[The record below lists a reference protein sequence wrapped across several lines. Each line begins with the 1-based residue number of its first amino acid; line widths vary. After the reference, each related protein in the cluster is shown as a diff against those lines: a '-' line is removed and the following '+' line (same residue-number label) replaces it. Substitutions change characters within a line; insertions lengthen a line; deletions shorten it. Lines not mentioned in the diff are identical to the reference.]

1 MNAIKTFSFGAAPV
15 RVIEI
20 NNEPWFVASDVGA
33 VLQLTN
39 VRSSVALL
47 DDDEK
52 GVSTIDT
59 RGGLQEIGIVSE
71 SGLYTLILKSR
82 RPEAKPFRKWVT
94 SEVLPSIRKTGSYG
108 QPAIPQTYPELL
120 RAYADECE
128 ARMALANQVKV
139 DAPKVAFAND
149 VLAAD
154 GEFLVGQVAYAL
166 SQKYMAFYAYLRKIH
181 AMTVKNEPCAD
192 FVYRGLFTRRL
203 RPYIRENGSS
213 AVSITTYVTTKGVY
227 WLHQRLIKDG
237 LLPANYQIKL
247 DLLTQA
253 QGEREC

>member
-1 MNAIKTFSFGAAPV
+1 MNAIKTFNFGASPV
-15 RVIEI
+15 RIIEI
-20 NNEPWFVASDVGA
+20 NGEPWFVAADVGA

-52 GVSTIDT
+52 DVSTIDT
-59 RGGLQEIGIVSE
+59 RGGMQETSIISE

-108 QPAIPQTYPELL
+108 QAAIPQSYPDLL
-120 RAYADECE
+120 RAYADEYE
-128 ARMALANQVKV
+128 ARQALANQVKV

-149 VLAAD
+149 VLASN
-154 GEFLVGQVAYAL
+154 GEFLIGQVAYAL
-166 SQKYMAFYAYLRKIH
+166 SQKYKDFYAYLRRIR
-181 AMTVKNEPCAD
+181 AVTLKNEPYAD
-192 FVYRGLFTRRL
+192 YVYRGLFSRRL
-203 RPYIRENGSS
+203 RTYQRPDGSS
-213 AVSITTYVTTKGVY
+213 AASITTYVTTKGVY

-247 DLLTQA
+247 DLLTQP
-253 QGEREC
+253 QGE

>member
-1 MNAIKTFSFGAAPV
+1 MNAIKTFNFGASPV
-15 RVIEI
+15 RIIEI
-20 NNEPWFVASDVGA
+20 NGEPWFVASDVGA

-39 VRSSVALL
+39 IRASIALL

-52 GVSTIDT
+52 GVNTIDT
-59 RGGLQEIGIVSE
+59 LGGTQEIGIISE

-108 QPAIPQTYPELL
+108 QPAIPQSYPELL
-120 RAYADECE
+120 RAYADEYE
-128 ARMALANQVKV
+128 ARQALANQVKV

-149 VLAAD
+149 VLASN
-154 GEFLVGQVAYAL
+154 GEFLIGQVAYAL
-166 SQKYMAFYAYLRKIH
+166 SQKYKDFYAYLRRIR
-181 AMTVKNEPCAD
+181 AVTLKNEPYAE
-192 FVYRGLFTRRL
+192 FVYRGLFRRRL
-203 RPYIRENGSS
+203 RTYQRDDGSS

-247 DLLTQA
+247 DLLTQP
-253 QGEREC
+253 QGE